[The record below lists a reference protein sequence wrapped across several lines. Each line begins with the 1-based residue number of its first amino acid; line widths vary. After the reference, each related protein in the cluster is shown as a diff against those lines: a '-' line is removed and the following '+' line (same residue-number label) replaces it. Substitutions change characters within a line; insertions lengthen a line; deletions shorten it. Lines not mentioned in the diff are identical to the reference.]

1 MAYISDDQINRIK
14 QSVDIVDIISQYVEL
29 KQSGR
34 NFKGLCPF
42 HTEKTP
48 SFMVSPEGQ
57 NYHCFGCGESGDVIS
72 FLMNYNNL
80 SFLESIN
87 ILADRAGIVLEEV
100 EVDEEKVSKKKRLLK
115 INHDAMMYYY
125 KNFLVDRKA
134 QSYLRNRDI
143 DGSVVNPFMLGY
155 AKPGNNILRY
165 MENLGHSEEDLL
177 ELGLLSKGNNGSYDK
192 YRDRI
197 MFPIFDN
204 KDKVI
209 GFGGRIIGNGNPKY
223 LNSPESEIFHKGD
236 NIYGIHTL
244 KNRENRDLIILVE
257 GYMDVIGLYKE
268 GIKNACASLGT
279 ALTPNQARIIKRLGK
294 DIYISYDSD
303 LAGIKATQRAIDIFK
318 DFDVTPSIIFLDKG
332 MVLDEYIKKYGKE
345 AYLNKINEALHPLD
359 FNIKVIRDK
368 YDFNEESEK
377 LLYLDEI
384 SKFLATIERSVI
396 RDEYVK
402 KISREDN
409 IELDSLFSDVN
420 RLVSSNYKPE
430 PSYNI
435 GEKIESDSFKEET
448 LTNNLLKRESYNLQ
462 LEFLKISFFSKEAF
476 DYLQEDLDFISD
488 FNILEILNEVLII
501 WNKGDKPQVKDLIDK
516 FSDNKSV
523 KILDFLSLQELQN
536 FSNQDLKLMAKEL
549 QKRIYE
555 NKLKFKREELRMK
568 LDNIE
573 DLESDESLDIM
584 RDIMKINTYIN
595 SNGGNANE

>member
-14 QSVDIVDIISQYVEL
+14 ESVDIVDIISQYVEL

-80 SFLESIN
+80 SFLEPIN

-100 EVDEEKVSKKKRLLK
+100 EADEEKVSKKKRLLK

-318 DFDVTPSIIFLDKG
+318 DFDVTPRIICLDKG
-332 MVLDEYIKKYGKE
+332 MDPDEYIKKYGKE

-435 GEKIESDSFKEET
+435 GGKIESDSFKEET